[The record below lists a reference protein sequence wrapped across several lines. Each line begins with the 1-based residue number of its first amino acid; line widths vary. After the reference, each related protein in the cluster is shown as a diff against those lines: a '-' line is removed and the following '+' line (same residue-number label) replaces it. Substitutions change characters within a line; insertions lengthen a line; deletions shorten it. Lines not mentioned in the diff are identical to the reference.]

1 MLSIREEINGG
12 TSKEPEKEKKKKRKT
27 GEKGREV
34 NKKKNLYRVVNCSG
48 NASLSGGGV
57 GDWLVTK

>member
-1 MLSIREEINGG
+1 MVSIREEINRGALKG
-12 TSKEPEKEKKKKRKT
+12 LEKRKQE
-27 GEKGREV
+27 EKGEREE

-57 GDWLVTK
+57 GDWLATK